1 MKVWTDYLVEAPFDL
16 SLWMWGWCGCW
27 MGGPEIGVGLLLMV
41 GVLLIWFRDWQ
52 TMYENRMWV
61 DILMVGGAVVG
72 VILLVFWLA
81 SETCRGICY

>member
-1 MKVWTDYLVEAPFDL
+1 
-16 SLWMWGWCGCW
+16 